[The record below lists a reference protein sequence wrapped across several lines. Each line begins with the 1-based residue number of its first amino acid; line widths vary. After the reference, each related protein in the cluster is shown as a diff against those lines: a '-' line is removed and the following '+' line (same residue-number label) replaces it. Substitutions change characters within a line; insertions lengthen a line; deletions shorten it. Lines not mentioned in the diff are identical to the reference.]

1 MLHNYYIFR
10 KLIYNISYCYRVQLQ
25 PSSIFNA
32 VLKECKFN
40 ENIKQILN

>member
-10 KLIYNISYCYRVQLQ
+10 KLIYNISYCYRVQ